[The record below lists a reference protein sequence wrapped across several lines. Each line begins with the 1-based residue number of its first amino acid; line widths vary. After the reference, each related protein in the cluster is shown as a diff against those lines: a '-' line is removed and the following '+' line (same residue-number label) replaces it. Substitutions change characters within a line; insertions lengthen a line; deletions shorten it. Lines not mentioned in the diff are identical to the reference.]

1 MAEGDTI
8 VASIILRRSY
18 LKKLVFPKAVMQTRR
33 HLLPGTLWG
42 QTGKAYAILKGGN
55 RETLPVTFS
64 LGRKRDRLVLLGSGW
79 KKVVKKLGLKEGEKV
94 IISLDDRASST
105 YSICSSS
112 LQSGHK
118 PHVIMKFD
126 LNKPP
131 EESDEE
137 EMDVRSNN

>member
-1 MAEGDTI
+1 
-8 VASIILRRSY
+8 
-18 LKKLVFPKAVMQTRR
+18 MQTRR

-42 QTGKAYAILKGGN
+42 QTGKAHAILRGGN

-79 KKVVKKLGLKEGEKV
+79 KKVVKKLDLKEGDKV
-94 IISLDDRASST
+94 IISLDERASST
-105 YSICSSS
+105 YSIFSPN

-118 PHVIMKFD
+118 SVIMKFD

-137 EMDVRSNN
+137 KMDVRSNN